1 MQQTQTKQL
10 EILIIDDDTNTGETL
25 ADVLDDKGYSVTA
38 TSDGQTGLQLMRE
51 NRFDLILVDIMLPG
65 MNGVET
71 LRQIRRIAPDAAT
84 VLMTGHSQLEGYVSD
99 ALWSGAD
106 GVLYKPFEMSAVL
119 EMIEQKQQARSG
131 LQMAD
136 LRQYQPDPAAI
147 EMVPQEMARKYTL
160 LPLSIESGHLL
171 VAMAD
176 PTNLYAIEDLRV
188 RTSLRIRPLKAHR
201 AEIEEAIERHFGSGI
216 EIEQQI
222 HRITASQKHPEA
234 DDEERVSA
242 EMVAHTPVVRAVELM
257 LHQAVKDRASDIH
270 LEPQE
275 DHLRVRYR
283 IDGVL
288 HDAMRL
294 PKRVHAPLI
303 SRIKVL
309 ANLNIAERRR
319 PQDGQFS
326 IKADGRDIDFRVA
339 TINTVQG
346 EMAVLRVLDKLM
358 LRELDQVGFMPGML
372 EQWMKL
378 IHSPWGIV
386 LIAGPTGSGKTST
399 MYASIN
405 QLDKD
410 EDKIITIEDPV
421 EYRFDAISQVQVNR
435 QAGITFA
442 SGLRSAMRLDPDTIL
457 VGEIRDNETAATAIQ
472 ASLTG
477 HLVLSSIHANDTVGA
492 VFRLIDLGI
501 EPFLVTS
508 SLIGVLSQRLLRRV
522 CTSCGQRRE
531 ATYQEQTIYEQT
543 MDEARKEFVYGVGCN
558 ECAQT
563 GYRGRVPAFELL
575 TIDDNQR
582 RMILEGANSQSL
594 REAADKSGLITMVH
608 DAMLKVQAD
617 ITNPSEVMKEVLGLK
632 V

>member
-1 MQQTQTKQL
+1 MQQIRAKQSN
-10 EILIIDDDTNTGETL
+10 ILIIDDDESMCETL
-25 ADVLDDKGYSVTA
+25 ADVLDDKGYSVT
-38 TSDGQTGLQLMRE
+38 TTRDGQAGLQLMRE
-51 NRFDLILVDIMLPG
+51 NRFDLILVDIMMPG

-84 VLMTGHSQLEGYVSD
+84 MVMTGQSQLEGYVSD

-106 GVLYKPFEMSAVL
+106 GVLYKPLEMSAVL
-119 EMIEQKQQARSG
+119 DMIEQKQEARAS
-131 LQMAD
+131 LPVID
-136 LRQYQPDPAAI
+136 LRQYQPDPASI
-147 EMVPQEMARKYTL
+147 EMIPQEMARKYTL
-160 LPLSIESGHLL
+160 LPLRVESGHLL

-201 AEIEEAIERHFGSGI
+201 TEIEEAIERYYGGGI
-216 EIEQQI
+216 EIERQI
-222 HRITASQKHPEA
+222 DRITATHKRPETE
-234 DDEERVSA
+234 DEERVSA
-242 EMVAHTPVVRAVELM
+242 EMVAQTPVVRAVELM

-326 IKADGRDIDFRVA
+326 IEADGRDIDFRVA

-372 EQWMKL
+372 EHWMKL

-421 EYRFDAISQVQVNR
+421 EYRFDAISQVQVHR

-522 CTSCGQRRE
+522 CASCGQRRE
-531 ATYQEQTIYEQT
+531 GTYQEATIYEQT
-543 MDEARKEFVYGVGCN
+543 LGEKRKEFVYGVGCN

-575 TIDDNQR
+575 TIDDNLR
-582 RMILEGANSQSL
+582 RMILEGASSQTL
-594 REAADKSGLITMVH
+594 REAAEKSGLITMLH